1 MWLQKLRHGAAAAA
15 LNTPAYPAQMLRSC
29 CVVFLMISK
38 SEISLAHAIR
48 RAMPKHIRPSPVLP
62 RTGGCPSGL
71 LGLAM
76 ALLAAATVI
85 APAAAQPVVTFG
97 ATYTGDMLVAAQGSA
112 DRGTDLVGRADAWID
127 FKGAVVGIDSLSAHV
142 DFMAVHGPD
151 FSGRRVGAYQTVS
164 SLEAD
169 TLPHI
174 YEAWAQWKPS
184 PFVSAKTG
192 LIDLNAEFDIQNTG
206 AIFVNSA
213 FGIGPDISQSGPAG
227 PSIFPMTSNA
237 VVLRLQHGRK
247 GLALGAFDALA
258 GARHD
263 PRKVAIRFPG
273 TTGALL
279 IAEARL
285 PIGAWLL
292 QFGGWHY
299 TTRFEALDQGRRP
312 ALSRGAYAML
322 EGTLTRKLGA
332 WVRAGTA
339 DARANP
345 VSAYLGGG
353 AVATLGEWRIGLA
366 AAHARLGKSAR
377 RGLFAPQ
384 LARSGETVVEFTAQR
399 PVTPWLNIQ
408 PDVQYIVH
416 PGWDRSWTP
425 RRTG

>member
-1 MWLQKLRHGAAAAA
+1 MRVIPRLSRLTLAA
-15 LNTPAYPAQMLRSC
+15 LPLA
-29 CVVFLMISK
+29 V
-38 SEISLAHAIR
+38 SLP
-48 RAMPKHIRPSPVLP
+48 MPV
-62 RTGGCPSGL
+62 
-71 LGLAM
+71 
-76 ALLAAATVI
+76 
-85 APAAAQPVVTFG
+85 AAQAVVEFG
-97 ATYTGDMLVAAQGSA
+97 ASYTGDMLSAASGSPDRGSA
-112 DRGTDLVGRADAWID
+112 VVGRADAWLD
-127 FKGAVVGIDSLSAHV
+127 FKGPVIGLDSLTAHV

-151 FSGRRVGAYQTVS
+151 FSGRRVGVYQTIS

-174 YEAWAQWKPS
+174 YEAWAQWRPS
-184 PFVSAKTG
+184 PFVSAKAG

-206 AIFVNSA
+206 ALFVNSA

-263 PRKVAIRFPG
+263 PRKLALRLPG

-285 PIGAWLL
+285 PVGAWLL
-292 QFGGWHY
+292 QVGGWHY
-299 TTRFEALDQGRRP
+299 TTRFDALDTAKPR
-312 ALSRGAYAML
+312 ALSRGGYAML
-322 EGTLTRKLGA
+322 EGAVARGLSA
-332 WVRAGTA
+332 WVRVGTA

-345 VSAYLGGG
+345 VAMYLGGG
-353 AVATLGEWRIGLA
+353 AVATLGEWRLGLA

-377 RGLFAPQ
+377 ATLLAPHWARG
-384 LARSGETVVEFTAQR
+384 GETVIELTAQR

-408 PDVQYIVH
+408 PDLQYVIH
-416 PGWDRSWTP
+416 PGWDHALHNTLVAGLRFSLAIP
-425 RRTG
+425 DS